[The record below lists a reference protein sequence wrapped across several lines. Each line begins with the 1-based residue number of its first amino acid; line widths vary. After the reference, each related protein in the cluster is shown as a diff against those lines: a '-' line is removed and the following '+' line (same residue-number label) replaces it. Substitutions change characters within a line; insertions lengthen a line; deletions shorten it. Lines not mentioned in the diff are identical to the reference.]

1 MNHRTFAFGL
11 SAVLLLVSCASQS
24 AVAQMMPGIGYTTS
38 LSMNSQNVSG
48 TVTIVDADTI
58 LVEDLTYAGGGL
70 RVFFY
75 LATSEDTFATGLAI
89 GPQLVGTVFDGTQDP
104 FTIDLPAGVTVDGF
118 SAVSVWCDIANVSF
132 GDGTFA
138 APALLM
144 GDLNLDGAVNFL
156 DIPSFIEVLVSG
168 EFQAEGDFDQDEA
181 VTFADIPLFIEVLTD
196 Q

>member
-11 SAVLLLVSCASQS
+11 SAVLLVMSCASHS

-75 LATSEDTFATGLAI
+75 LATSEDTFATGVAI

-138 APALLM
+138 PPFLL
-144 GDLNLDGAVNFL
+144 GDVNLDGAVNFL
-156 DIPSFIEVLVSG
+156 DIPSFIEILISR
-168 EFQAEGDFDQDEA
+168 EFQAVADFNQDAA
-181 VTFADIPLFIEVLTD
+181 VTFADIPPFIEILTE